1 MFMTLKIKTSP
12 FKKAMDLTGKGFI
25 YIRREGGRER
35 GNSEQYVYN
44 APPLQASWFK
54 HRYLDLSCWQNIL
67 LPFKER
73 ILFQNKTEYNF
84 SCCKEIRVL
93 RLTWAWILLNS
104 FNSLGAILKMSH
116 PGNNKINP
124 CISSRGCL
132 CSAPFL
138 LLAFLSA

>member
-1 MFMTLKIKTSP
+1 
-12 FKKAMDLTGKGFI
+12 MDPTGEGFI

-84 SCCKEIRVL
+84 SCCKEIHVL

-104 FNSLGAILKMSH
+104 FNSLGAILKMSQDKPMH
-116 PGNNKINP
+116 IKQGMFVL
-124 CISSRGCL
+124 CSISSVGI
-132 CSAPFL
+132 S
-138 LLAFLSA
+138 LSLKGQGTKR